1 MTNGEKIRSMTDE
14 ELAKLFA
21 EHIDCATC
29 HLTNPKNC
37 RTEESCNKAFWN
49 WLKQQVEE

>member
-1 MTNGEKIRSMTDE
+1 MTNSERIRSMNDE

-21 EHIDCATC
+21 KYADCAMC
-29 HLTNPKNC
+29 HLVNPKNC